1 MARPMPRSI
10 PSLSPAFKA
19 RSGKIVR
26 FSDASEGLTSLYR
39 PSPSRPI
46 LQGAERDMVNRADE
60 QDCQLTDLKPKSC
73 RTILHFPTVSCT
85 SS

>member
-26 FSDASEGLTSLYR
+26 FSDASEGMTSLYR
-39 PSPSRPI
+39 PSPLARFSKELREI
-46 LQGAERDMVNRADE
+46 WLIE
-60 QDCQLTDLKPKSC
+60 
-73 RTILHFPTVSCT
+73 PTSKIVSSPT
-85 SS
+85 